1 MISAIQL
8 NNSAKFEMDQANLF
22 LQSESE
28 INTQIFHMN
37 ILKTKK
43 INKA

>member
-37 ILKTKK
+37 ILKTKE